1 MAGTCAQPA
10 LAPATRWSAP
20 GRDPAALP
28 RLLPVDPSTPV
39 SLAGHLASVGA
50 PADLAAAD
58 LVGALTAAGL
68 TGRGGAA
75 FPVARKVSAV
85 LAQAPRPA
93 VVVAN
98 AAEGEP
104 AASKDKSLLAMSP
117 HLVLDGLVTV
127 AHAIGAVRTIV
138 YLHASPRL
146 EALLRH
152 ALAERRAARV
162 DHLSIEVVTAPSRFI
177 AGEESAVVTAIDG
190 GRAIPRVKPPRV
202 FEQGVG
208 KLPTLV
214 HNVETLAQV
223 GLIARYG
230 PDWFRAVGTPE
241 EPGSMLFSVGGA
253 VPQPRVLEGPIGVPL
268 DRVLASVGGAT
279 QPLQAILV
287 GGYHGGWIAAS
298 EIGALRLCN
307 AELRPFGVA
316 LGAGVIVALPDDVC
330 GLVETTR
337 VLRYL
342 AGESAGQCGPCLH
355 GLPQLADQFAAIARP
370 RRSRR
375 ARRQVEDTAALLR
388 GRGACAHPDGS
399 LRFALSALSAFRAEL
414 DEHARGRCTAR
425 SRRAVLPIPA
435 HATSD

>member
-10 LAPATRWSAP
+10 LTSASQWSAP
-20 GRDPAALP
+20 GRDPDALP
-28 RLLPVDPSTPV
+28 RLLPTDPSAPL
-39 SLAGHLASVGA
+39 SLARHLEHLGP
-50 PADLAAAD
+50 PARLYGAD
-58 LVGALTAAGL
+58 LVAAVTAAGL

-75 FPVARKVSAV
+75 FPVARKIAAV
-85 LAQAPRPA
+85 LAQGAPP

-117 HLVLDGLVTV
+117 HLVLDGLATA

-152 ALAERRAARV
+152 ALAERRAARL
-162 DHLSIEVVTAPSRFI
+162 DRLSIEVVTAPNRFI
-177 AGEESAVVTAIDG
+177 AGEESAVVAAIDG

-208 KLPTLV
+208 KMPTLV

-253 VPQPRVLEGPIGVPL
+253 VPEPRVLEGPIGVPL

-279 QPLQAILV
+279 QPLQAVLF

-298 EIGALRLCN
+298 EIDGLRLCN
-307 AELRPFGVA
+307 AELRPAGAA
-316 LGAGVIVALPDDVC
+316 LGAGVIVTLPDDVC
-330 GLVETTR
+330 GLVETAR

-355 GLPQLADQFAAIARP
+355 GLPHLADQFAAIARP

-375 ARRQVEDTAALLR
+375 ARRQLHDTADLLR

-399 LRFALSALSAFRAEL
+399 LRFALSALTAFRSEL
-414 DEHARGRCTAR
+414 DEHASGRCTAR

-435 HATSD
+435 HARSD